1 MRKIKRGGSG
11 EERRNKELLVVY
23 KKKMTQKMV
32 EGAETRNR

>member
-1 MRKIKRGGSG
+1 MKKYNGKR
-11 EERRNKELLVVY
+11 RRDKELLVVY